1 MSDLVACF
9 QVVGSDP
16 VVTDACIVFGF
27 WAGAVVYVDFEVEGV
42 TWGGD
47 DLLDVL
53 AVVILNTQIG
63 NSLVLQFIINDNLAK
78 ITSRPFPKVT

>member
-16 VVTDACIVFGF
+16 EATDACIVFGF
-27 WAGAVVYVDFEVEGV
+27 WAGGVVYVDFEVEGV

-47 DLLDVL
+47 DLLGYL
-53 AVVILNTQIG
+53 AVVILNAGNRRYSEYYKVKQLNLANNLQIG
-63 NSLVLQFIINDNLAK
+63 FEFSI
-78 ITSRPFPKVT
+78 